1 MFSIDMNS
9 LFNMPRRQEVHLE
22 RLHETEPTMSGSGDV
37 NLIRMIA
44 DHAPARI
51 TALQKEV
58 EGYRS
63 KADKLEEEIVVLK
76 KLLTVATRD

>member
-9 LFNMPRRQEVHLE
+9 LFNMPNRQEVHLE
-22 RLHETEPTMSGSGDV
+22 RPFETEPVLSGSGDV
-37 NLIRMIA
+37 NLIRMIE
-44 DHAPARI
+44 DHAPSRI
-51 TALQKEV
+51 GALQKEI
-58 EGYRS
+58 ENLRS